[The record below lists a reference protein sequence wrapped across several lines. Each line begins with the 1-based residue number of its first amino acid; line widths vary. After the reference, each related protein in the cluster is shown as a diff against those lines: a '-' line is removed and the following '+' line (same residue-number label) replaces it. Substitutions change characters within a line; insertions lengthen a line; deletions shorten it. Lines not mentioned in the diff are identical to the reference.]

1 MNLPRSERLIV
12 HLDMNSFFA
21 TVEQQ
26 ANPSL
31 RGKPLGVCAYLGK
44 HSCIIAP
51 SREAKR
57 LGVRVG
63 MSVAEAKQRIP
74 SMAFV
79 QADPPKYR
87 SVIGRVFTMLHE
99 LTDTVEHYSIDE
111 AFMDCT
117 GWYPNDLALIE
128 PLLRIKQR
136 IRTEIGDA
144 LTCSIGVA
152 PTRILAKLASDY
164 HKPDGFTMVS
174 HASLRA
180 FLAEHKLTDISG
192 IAERNRRKLARLGIF
207 TVLDLLDHP
216 PEQLLR
222 LYGKP
227 FFLLQAGLLGLACDS
242 ITQFRNTIPKSVG
255 HSYCVPKRVSDAGQ
269 LLAVFMKLVE
279 KAGRRLRGLQ
289 RHAGAV
295 VVTVG
300 SSSAAPPSGP
310 FYTHRKDYRSAQQA
324 FGEPVSDA
332 FTLLSASIA
341 ALHTIWNGE
350 EALSFLAITCIDLS
364 PWTKQHTARLQ
375 TANPSQD
382 KRLRVSQALDQVHAK
397 YGSEALVFGEVL
409 KAAGA
414 APDRIGFRKTEGID
428 ILIPDA
434 APWERTP

>member
-26 ANPSL
+26 ANRSL

-44 HSCIIAP
+44 HGCIIAP

-57 LGVRVG
+57 LGVKVG

-74 SMAFV
+74 SMLFV

-87 SVIGRVFTMLHE
+87 SVIGRVFSLLHE
-99 LTDTVEHYSIDE
+99 LTDAVEHYSIDE

-117 GWYPNDLALIE
+117 GWYPNDLALVT
-128 PLLRIKQR
+128 PLLRVKER
-136 IRTEIGDA
+136 IRTEIGSE
-144 LTCSIGVA
+144 LSCSIGVA

-174 HASLRA
+174 HASLRS
-180 FLAEHKLTDISG
+180 FLAEHDLTDISG

-207 TVLDLLDHP
+207 TIPDLLDHP

-242 ITQFRNTIPKSVG
+242 ITQFRNTVPKSVG
-255 HSYCVPKRVSDAGQ
+255 HSYCVPKRVSEAGQ

-279 KAGRRLRGLQ
+279 KAGRRLRALQ

-295 VVTVG
+295 VVTIG
-300 SSSAAPPSGP
+300 SASVAPPNGP
-310 FYTHRKDYRSAQQA
+310 FYTHRKDYRSAQHT

-332 FTLLSASIA
+332 FTLLSTSIN
-341 ALHTIWNGE
+341 ALHTIWDGE

-364 PWTKQHTARLQ
+364 PWTQQQRTAPLQ
-375 TANPSQD
+375 TTNPSQD

-409 KAAGA
+409 KAADA

-428 ILIPDA
+428 IVIPDA
-434 APWERTP
+434 TSW